1 MESKKDKD
9 EEIKIKVSEIEKEFS
24 AYKTKRE

>member
-9 EEIKIKVSEIEKEFS
+9 EEIGAKVPDIAKDFT
-24 AYKTKRE
+24 AAKMKRE

>member
-9 EEIKIKVSEIEKEFS
+9 EEIKVKVGEIEKEF
-24 AYKTKRE
+24 AGFKMKKE